1 MRELE
6 YPLDS
11 SYILRNRLY
20 LKRQLQKD
28 GNARIPTKIAVLG
41 GSTTHD
47 ICECLQLFLLN
58 QGIDPVFY
66 ESEYNKFWEDA
77 MFPNKKLDDF
87 KPDIIYIHT
96 STRNITVEIDSSDST
111 EDIKRKLDEQYFY
124 FEKMWKQLRQRFQC
138 TIIQNNFERPII
150 RLYGNKDISDE
161 HGFSNFIYRLNGRF
175 YKYAQYVPWLY
186 INDIDYISSSYGL
199 NDWYDPV
206 AWHMYKYVMAIEAIP
221 DFCYNLSNI
230 IKSLYGKNKKVLSV
244 DLDNTLWGGIISEEG
259 IAGIELGE
267 ESAVGEVYGEIQRY
281 IKRQKEIG
289 VILAVNSK
297 NEISDVELAF
307 SHPDMQLKK
316 EDFAIINANWND
328 KDKNMIDIAH
338 SLGIG
343 VDSMVFMDD
352 NPVERA
358 IVRAQIPQVA
368 VPELD
373 VPEKFIKILDRAGYF
388 EVTSLTDE
396 DKKRTKLYQEIRE
409 RNLEEKRFIDY
420 NEFLV
425 SLDMEAYIQK
435 IDKEG
440 IKRIAQL
447 INKSNQ
453 FNLTA
458 KRFTEND
465 LERII
470 GDENYIGLYGRLKD
484 RFGDNGIVSV
494 VIARKEQKDIH
505 IELFLMSCRVLK
517 RGMEDA
523 MMDELIRLIR
533 LGKGERVIGYYY
545 KTIKNSMVEN
555 FYPRMG
561 FELYKYKDESK
572 VYKIHVK
579 DYTPKNTI
587 ISLRG

>member
-6 YPLDS
+6 YPFDS
-11 SYILRNRLY
+11 SYILKNRLH

-28 GNARIPTKIAVLG
+28 GNTRIPIRIAVLG

-58 QGIDPVFY
+58 QGIAPAFY

-96 STRNITVEIDSSDST
+96 STQNITVEIESSDST
-111 EDIKRKLDEQYFY
+111 EDIKRKLDEEFFY

-150 RLYGNKDISDE
+150 RLYGNRDISDE
-161 HGFSNFIYRLNGRF
+161 HGFSNFVYRLNGRF
-175 YKYAQYVPWLY
+175 YKYAQHVSWLY

-206 AWHMYKYVMAIEAIP
+206 AWHMYKYIMAIEAIP

-316 EDFAIINANWND
+316 EDFTIINANWND
-328 KDKNMIDIAH
+328 KDKNMIDIAD

-373 VPEKFIKILDRAGYF
+373 VPEKYIKILDRAGYF

-517 RGMEDA
+517 RGMEDV

-533 LGKGERVIGYYY
+533 LEKGERVIGYYY
-545 KTIKNSMVEN
+545 KTKKNSMVEN
-555 FYPRMG
+555 FYTRMG

-572 VYKIHVK
+572 AYKIHVK

>member
-6 YPLDS
+6 YPFDS
-11 SYILRNRLY
+11 SYILKNRLH

-28 GNARIPTKIAVLG
+28 GNTRIPIRIAVLG

-58 QGIDPVFY
+58 QGIAPAFY

-96 STRNITVEIDSSDST
+96 STQNITVEIESSDST
-111 EDIKRKLDEQYFY
+111 EDIKRKLDEEFFY

-150 RLYGNKDISDE
+150 RLYGNRDISDE
-161 HGFSNFIYRLNGRF
+161 HGFSNFVYRLNGRF
-175 YKYAQYVPWLY
+175 YKYAQHVSWLY

-316 EDFAIINANWND
+316 EDFTIINANWND
-328 KDKNMIDIAH
+328 KDKNMIDIAD

-373 VPEKFIKILDRAGYF
+373 VPEKYIKILDRAGYF

-517 RGMEDA
+517 RGMEDV

-533 LGKGERVIGYYY
+533 LEKGERVIGYYY
-545 KTIKNSMVEN
+545 KTKKNSMVEN
-555 FYPRMG
+555 FYTRMG

-572 VYKIHVK
+572 AYKIHVK